1 MEGESGAADAKEE
14 TAKRHTYALI
24 RVSDELKILCI
35 LTSEISDVNYL
46 I

>member
-24 RVSDELKILCI
+24 RVSTFFISKEERIQVLKNI
-35 LTSEISDVNYL
+35 Y
-46 I
+46 

>member
-24 RVSDELKILCI
+24 RVS
-35 LTSEISDVNYL
+35 TFFISKNSGFEKYL
-46 I
+46 FK